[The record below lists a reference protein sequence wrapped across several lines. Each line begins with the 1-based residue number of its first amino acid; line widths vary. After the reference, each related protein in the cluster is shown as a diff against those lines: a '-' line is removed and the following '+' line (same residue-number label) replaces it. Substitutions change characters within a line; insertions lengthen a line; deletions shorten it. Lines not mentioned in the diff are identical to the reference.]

1 MKFKSLLL
9 SIAIGFGT
17 FSSAFSQVCHP
28 FPKSSKFDTLTFI
41 KTEVPTDYKNN
52 KADGNIYLGQGYVK
66 SNSQL
71 VPAFIPSNRPTW
83 AIAIAHSWNYHR
95 NIIKRVNYP
104 QIGYYLGTAVQ
115 ETQLGCVTGTT
126 WSTSQQTSPTQ
137 VMAASNMANGG
148 CFQIE
153 GPGSMYG
160 TISQAFP
167 NNRFPTD
174 QTTFNKLVQSTT
186 NFETSALFKS
196 YNDIYT
202 SIIFNYNM
210 GWKFFESVDCTK
222 DKYAYIKGTASA
234 YNAGPNSFLSAKTFF
249 DGSQVNNTNWTGLPS
264 AATGYPNDIASNVS
278 TLEGDITYAGF
289 VAGSSFD
296 SYYNT
301 NITWTN
307 VTDYLN
313 IIKTL
318 YPEINFT
325 NAVTPKVQAA
335 FEKIAGSTSN
345 PIAFSKLGPVIDQ
358 IILALPAEYPTQVEG
373 SPVGVK
379 VNCDGVKLPN
389 GHIEIVGGATS
400 LNLGNAV
407 TLKIVGDVGI
417 NANTTYKWQK
427 DGVDYSTN
435 QQITFGP
442 IAAGNSVF
450 TAQICNGTDCYQLN
464 TNVINACTDASSK
477 GAFEIKVSKN
487 FINNI
492 TILANAKNATCKG
505 INNGSVTLSIQ
516 NAPAKYQI
524 NYEGITTLGK
534 VSGIL
539 NGTGNTI
546 SIPNLVDGAYNF
558 TLLNT
563 VNNFD
568 KAFAN
573 AVVGFTTLQND
584 LIDAKIT
591 TTANCIAN
599 LEASAT
605 AIPAPCKWT
614 VQAYVP
620 TFLSWDNYI
629 YLGVKTSTGI
639 NSIDNWNKLAL
650 KPSFDQYLDAQIVE
664 NVYYLNT
671 GDSMSFTISSI
682 ASGFSNSSP
691 YSVRVLDNANNIVKT
706 FSVPSNSAKANAA
719 PYQIGSY
726 KLTCPTT
733 PSGTY
738 NFTWNPVVNGQT
750 DTPIGAA
757 TKSTVNVPVWPSGNV
772 KYTVTATNKTNA
784 SCVLTDTVTVSKNP
798 NCVAPCTKP
807 NKPTLTSS
815 LGDSICEGLSTTLS
829 VPLDASKYYVWYKD
843 NAVNVDATLNKN
855 SLVPTNNGLYKVRL
869 VADKANKDNI
879 DCYVESNTINFYI
892 IPLNS
897 NLGQIKC
904 KLTGLEDDLKPNVK
918 QIVKIFNLFGQEVDV
933 NSAQDGIFI
942 ILYSDGSRLKV
953 YR

>member
-1 MKFKSLLL
+1 MKYKPLLL
-9 SIAIGFGT
+9 SIAIGFCS

-28 FPKSSKFDTLTFI
+28 FPKSSKFDTLSFI
-41 KTEVPTDYKNN
+41 KTEVPTDSKNN
-52 KADGNIYLGQGYVK
+52 KVTGSIYLGQGYVK
-66 SNSQL
+66 TNNNQL
-71 VPAFIPSNRPTW
+71 LPAFIPSNRPTW

-104 QIGYYLGTAVQ
+104 QIGYYLGTALQ
-115 ETQLGCVTGTT
+115 ETQLACVTGTT
-126 WSTSQQTSPTQ
+126 WSTSQQTSPSQ
-137 VMAASNMANGG
+137 VAAANIMANSG

-153 GPGSMYG
+153 GPHSMYTG
-160 TISQAFP
+160 ISQAFP

-174 QTTFNKLVQSTT
+174 QTTFDKLVQSTS
-186 NFETSALFKS
+186 NFETSALIKS
-196 YNDIYT
+196 YYDIYT

-222 DKYAYIKGTASA
+222 DKYAYVKSTAA
-234 YNAGPNSFLSAKTFF
+234 VYNGGANNFLSAKSFF
-249 DGSQVNNTNWTGLPS
+249 DGSQVNNTNWTGLP
-264 AATGYPNDIASNVS
+264 ATTAGYPSAIASNVS
-278 TLEGDITYAGF
+278 ALEGDITYAGF
-289 VAGSSFD
+289 VTGSSFD
-296 SYYNT
+296 SYYNA

-313 IIKTL
+313 IIKAF

-325 NAVTPKVQAA
+325 NNVNPRVQAA
-335 FEKIAGSTSN
+335 FEKIAGSTST

-358 IILALPAEYPTQVEG
+358 IILALPAEYPTAVESVPIG
-373 SPVGVK
+373 AK
-379 VNCDGVKLPN
+379 TNCDGVKLPN
-389 GHIEIVGGATS
+389 GHIEIVSGATS
-400 LNLGNAV
+400 INLGNSV
-407 TLKIVGDVGI
+407 TLKIVGDLGI

-464 TNVINACTDASSK
+464 ANAVNACTDAASN
-477 GAFEIKVSKN
+477 GGIEIKVTKSY
-487 FINNI
+487 FNNI
-492 TILANAKNATCKG
+492 SILANATNASCKG

-524 NYEGITTLGK
+524 TYEGITSLGK
-534 VSGIL
+534 ITGIV
-539 NGTGNTI
+539 NGTGNTV

-584 LIDAKIT
+584 VIDAKIT
-591 TTANCIAN
+591 STANCIAN

-605 AIPAPCKWT
+605 AINAPCKWT
-614 VQAYVP
+614 VQAWMPLY
-620 TFLSWDNYI
+620 LQWDNYAF
-629 YLGVKTSTGI
+629 LGVKTSTGVT
-639 NSIDNWNKLAL
+639 SLDNWNRIAKQ
-650 KPSFDQYLDAQIVE
+650 PEFDPWMDAKIVE
-664 NVYYLNT
+664 NVYYLKT
-671 GDSMSFTISSI
+671 GDSLNFAMSL
-682 ASGFSNSSP
+682 NSTP
-691 YSVRVLDNANNIVKT
+691 GAVQNFAYSVRVLDNSNNVVKT
-706 FSVPSNSAKANAA
+706 FTVPANSAKANAA

-733 PSGTY
+733 PTGTY
-738 NFTWNPVVNGQT
+738 NFTWNPVVQSQVNT
-750 DTPIGAA
+750 N
-757 TKSTVNVPVWPSGNV
+757 TKSTGNVPVWPSSDV
-772 KYTVTATNKTNA
+772 KYTLTATNKTNA
-784 SCVLTDTVTVSKNP
+784 TCVLTDTVTVAKNP

-807 NKPTLTSS
+807 SKPTLTSS

-855 SLVPTNNGLYKVRL
+855 SLVPTNNGLYKVRV
-869 VADKANKDNI
+869 VADKANKNNI
-879 DCYVESNTINFYI
+879 DCYVESNSINFYI

-897 NLGQIKC
+897 NLGQTKC
-904 KLTGLEDDLKPNVK
+904 KLTGLENELIAEPK
-918 QIVKIFNLFGQEVDV
+918 QLVKIYNLLGQEVDV
-933 NSAQDGIFI
+933 NSAQGGVFI